1 MPRSRQVIL
10 YVVPNCPL
18 CSQARRW
25 LQARSVEYLERDVA
39 GDWGALR
46 SMYELT
52 RQRLVP
58 VIEQDGRAIVRP
70 TEAQLYQFLESG
82 DEHHKEPETSQGQP

>member
-1 MPRSRQVIL
+1 MRNAAQTFLTL

-18 CSQARRW
+18 CESARLW
-25 LQARSVEYLERDVA
+25 LKQHGVDYLERDVA
-39 GDWGALR
+39 NDFGALR

-58 VIEQDGRAIVRP
+58 VFAANGRAMVRP
-70 TEAQLYQFLESG
+70 TDEDLTKFLLN
-82 DEHHKEPETSQGQP
+82 Q